1 MKYKLTKNKAKI
13 SKAHKGNSIIILY
26 QDDYKEKVNKFISNK
41 NFTIANSDITKK
53 LQQDIRIR
61 VNECQQLIHKNGG
74 WKHVNLNRTAPTVR
88 GLVKIHKEGAPI
100 RPIINWR
107 L

>member
-1 MKYKLTKNKAKI
+1 
-13 SKAHKGNSIIILY
+13 
-26 QDDYKEKVNKFISNK
+26 
-41 NFTIANSDITKK
+41 
-53 LQQDIRIR
+53 
-61 VNECQQLIHKNGG
+61 
-74 WKHVNLNRTAPTVR
+74 VNLNRTAPTVR